1 MASKKN
7 VVTISKLYKAR
18 TKLLELLEKQ
28 GYDIENYSNF
38 SINNLSLM
46 VENKQQDM
54 LLEKKEGKK
63 VYIKWH
69 LHTRLRPKDIH
80 EYIDDLWRFE
90 EMLTNE
96 DDMIII
102 IKERM
107 NDTITN
113 LLHEL
118 LVKDKK
124 FITIFN
130 INHLQFNIL
139 EHSLVPKHEVLTQEE
154 KKSLYKEKN
163 IMSDSQMPEISR
175 FDPVACAI
183 GLRPGQVC
191 KITRP
196 SQTAITALYYRLC
209 N

>member
-1 MASKKN
+1 
-7 VVTISKLYKAR
+7 
-18 TKLLELLEKQ
+18 
-28 GYDIENYSNF
+28 
-38 SINNLSLM
+38 
-46 VENKQQDM
+46 
-54 LLEKKEGKK
+54 
-63 VYIKWH
+63 
-69 LHTRLRPKDIH
+69 
-80 EYIDDLWRFE
+80 
-90 EMLTNE
+90 MLTNE

-139 EHSLVPKHEVLTQEE
+139 EHSLVPKHEVMTQEE
-154 KKSLYKEKN
+154 KESLYKEKN

>member
-1 MASKKN
+1 MVSKKK
-7 VVTISKLYKAR
+7 VVIISKLYKAR
-18 TKLLELLEKQ
+18 MMLLQLLEKQ
-28 GYDIENYSNF
+28 NYDISNHSNF

-46 VENKQQDM
+46 IENKQQDM
-54 LLEKKEGKK
+54 LVEKKDGKK
-63 VYIKWH
+63 AYVKWH

-80 EYIDDLWRFE
+80 EYIDDLYRFE
-90 EMLTNE
+90 EILTNK
-96 DDMIII
+96 DDLIII

-107 NDTITN
+107 NDTITK

-130 INHLQFNIL
+130 VYHLQFNIL
-139 EHSLVPKHEVLTQEE
+139 EHSLVPKHELMTQEE
-154 KKSLYKEKN
+154 KEKLYKEKN

-196 SQTAITALYYRLC
+196 SQTAITAQYYRLC